1 MTRKLL
7 LSLAFASISF
17 GLAAQTLP
25 ENYFSK
31 LNKNC
36 EKASFMK
43 RVGFFAGRM
52 TANVLFKQGK
62 NEIYRKEQ
70 SWNLYNLSVEIANLS
85 LVYNEADPTTGF
97 VYSTDFKTIID
108 FLPNWK
114 RNLKLA
120 RPNSQVGGYTLADLE
135 LDSDL
140 ENAINQKISP
150 LIEEMNTYYLNSMSL
165 INESKESKN
174 NLIVQDFQSRYL
186 NHFST
191 LEEKTKEF
199 KNQLDGIFAL
209 IQQFQK
215 NVYDAEK
222 ILVAQK
228 EQNLNEELALKKQNE
243 KEAADLKAK
252 NRKKLLERVTKY
264 LETNKFSIPFTVQLT
279 KYTKECKHCGQQC
292 EITEPKVNEP
302 NCGDDKTCRDAW
314 IELVGLDP
322 VLTQYFAKSFT
333 GTTIGSCPD
342 SNCPERSNGNN
353 HVWFQIDKNQVVQ
366 NWLYTQKGCVKQ

>member
-7 LSLAFASISF
+7 LSLVFASISF

-43 RVGFFAGRM
+43 RVGFFVGRM
-52 TANVLFKQGK
+52 TANVLFKSGK

-70 SWNLYNLSVEIANLS
+70 SWNLNNLSVEIANLS
-85 LVYNEADPTTGF
+85 LVYNETDAASGKI
-97 VYSTDFKTIID
+97 YSTDFKTIID
-108 FLPNWK
+108 YLPNWK

-120 RPNSQVGGYTLADLE
+120 YPNSQIVEYNLASLE

-165 INESKESKN
+165 INESKEKRN
-174 NLIVQDFQSRYL
+174 TPIVQDFQSRYL

-191 LEEKTKEF
+191 LEEKTKDF
-199 KNQLDGIFAL
+199 KNRLDEVFVSIK
-209 IQQFQK
+209 QFQK
-215 NVYDAEK
+215 SVYDAEK
-222 ILVAQK
+222 ILVSQK
-228 EQNLNEELALKKQNE
+228 EQDE
-243 KEAADLKAK
+243 KESADLKAK
-252 NRKKLLERVTKY
+252 NRKKLLEDVVKY
-264 LETNKFSIPFTVQLT
+264 LENNKFSIPFTVQLT

-302 NCGDDKTCRDAW
+302 NCGDNKTCRDAW

-322 VLTQYFAKSFT
+322 VLTKYLARSVI
-333 GTTIGSCPD
+333 GTTLGSCPD

>member
-25 ENYFSK
+25 ENYVNR

-52 TANVLFKQGK
+52 TANVLFKSGK

-70 SWNLYNLSVEIANLS
+70 SWNLNNLSVEIANLS
-85 LVYNEADPTTGF
+85 LVFNVTDAASGR
-97 VYSTDFKTIID
+97 VYSHDFKTIID
-108 FLPNWK
+108 NLPNWK

-120 RPNSQVGGYTLADLE
+120 YPNSQIGGYTLASLE

-140 ENAINQKISP
+140 ENDINQKISH

-165 INESKESKN
+165 INESKESRN
-174 NLIVQDFQSRYL
+174 NLVVQDFQSRYL

-191 LEEKTKEF
+191 LEEKTKGF
-199 KNQLDGIFAL
+199 KNRWDEIYVL
-209 IQQFQK
+209 IQQFEK
-215 NVYDAEK
+215 SVYDAEK

-243 KEAADLKAK
+243 KEAADLAAK
-252 NRKKLLERVTKY
+252 NRKKKVERVLKY
-264 LETNKFSIPFTVQLT
+264 LENNKFSIPFTVQLT
-279 KYTKECKHCGQQC
+279 TYKKECKHCGKQC
-292 EITEPKVNEP
+292 EITEPKVTDP
-302 NCGDDKTCRDAW
+302 NCGDDQTCRDAW
-314 IELVGLDP
+314 IELASLDP
-322 VLTQYFAKSFT
+322 VLTQYVARSYT
-333 GTTIGSCPD
+333 GTTLGSCPD
-342 SNCPERSNGNN
+342 SDCSERSNGNN
-353 HVWFQIDKNQVVQ
+353 HVWFQIDKNQILQ